1 MSLAVGVDVAKEVHW
16 AEIKVAG
23 TGKVLASHAVGNTP
37 EAIAALIGE
46 IREAEA
52 GHGAAVVG
60 IDLGGIAGL
69 LEAMLLEAGLALV
82 HVPGLAVNWARRG
95 TAGGERMPPTRRRC
109 AGSWYR
115 PGSRPRQTARPSPKC
130 SSPSATR
137 PPTAN

>member
-1 MSLAVGVDVAKEVHW
+1 MYLAVGVDVAKEVHW

-60 IDLGGIAGL
+60 IDLGGIAP
-69 LEAMLLEAGLALV
+69 AGGDAA
-82 HVPGLAVNWARRG
+82 GGWACAGARAG
-95 TAGGERMPPTRRRC
+95 AGGELGPPGHRRRG
-109 AGSWYR
+109 ANASH
-115 PGSRPRQTARPSPKC
+115 Q
-130 SSPSATR
+130 ATVCR
-137 PPTAN
+137 